1 YDVEVYRCSF
11 DSSSIDMIIIREM
24 NYCIFDSSSPHE
36 YDPSKDTDYIVDFLN
51 VLSTNENTDDVD
63 KIKELSEEYTEELN
77 SGITHLSKLEEFEGS
92 IKNSKIEFT
101 SQEVGTV
108 FKYYKINL
116 SKIYCN
122 FSEYIVKL
130 DNYKIIL

>member
-1 YDVEVYRCSF
+1 
-11 DSSSIDMIIIREM
+11 
-24 NYCIFDSSSPHE
+24 PHE
-36 YDPSKDTDYIVDFLN
+36 YDPSKDTDYSVDFLN

-101 SQEVGTV
+101 RQEVETV
-108 FKYYKINL
+108 LKDYKINL
-116 SKIYCN
+116 TKIYCN
-122 FSEYIVKL
+122 FYEYIVKL